1 LPCTPWYG
9 EVPRPHSL
17 LNGALMPKD
26 HPNSAPG
33 VPMLFPAWVDRIQL
47 KYMNPAVRRVARFL
61 PTFAVVKHRGR
72 KSGRQYET
80 VVNAYRKRRLL
91 AILLGHGKA
100 DWVKNILAA
109 GEADVRVNGRD
120 LRITN
125 PRIVPA
131 GTGAKGLPWIARMGG
146 RRVGVLVAEIA

>member
-1 LPCTPWYG
+1 MPCTPWYG
-9 EVPRPHSL
+9 EVPLPHSL